1 MTEVPTKT
9 DFCNFNGRVKI
20 CQGGPPL
27 WLMKLV
33 KPAMVVQNNP
43 RPVLIGF
50 LAGSAR
56 WVSIRRAKT
65 PPIRPIKTVITHSMI
80 KCAVTLPIATPSVIP
95 MAAIFNTWRLKSR
108 R

>member
-43 RPVLIGF
+43 RPVWIGF
-50 LAGSAR
+50 FAGSPR
-56 WVSIRRAKT
+56 CVSIRRAKS
-65 PPIRPIKTVITHSMI
+65 PPIRPINTVISHSMI
-80 KCAVTLPIATPSVIP
+80 KCAVTLPIATPRVIP
-95 MAAIFNTWRLKSR
+95 IAAIFNTWRLKSR

>member
-33 KPAMVVQNNP
+33 KPAMVVQQP
-43 RPVLIGF
+43 AACVDRF
-50 LAGSAR
+50 LGGIAPLGEHAQGKYCAHQANQHGDHPFDDQMGGNTANRHPQSHSYGSY
-56 WVSIRRAKT
+56 
-65 PPIRPIKTVITHSMI
+65 
-80 KCAVTLPIATPSVIP
+80 
-95 MAAIFNTWRLKSR
+95 F
-108 R
+108 